1 MSGHQLRIV
10 RAEDGA
16 DPTTETIA
24 EAAQRALLGAL
35 AEGPVALVI
44 LWETPCAVNWCA
56 VPPSEAV
63 ERGLIGLVTQHLH
76 TEE

>member
-16 DPTTETIA
+16 DTTTETIA

-44 LWETPCAVNWCA
+44 LWETPKAVN
-56 VPPSEAV
+56 SD
-63 ERGLIGLVTQHLH
+63 
-76 TEE
+76 